1 MDNETEYVRR
11 LQMVDD
17 RSQRNEGRIKKLEA
31 DQKAL
36 LELTSSVRELAN
48 EQGHVKQDLAEIK
61 EDVKGLAARPGK
73 RWDSIVSTL
82 LAALVGAFAALAAS
96 SAAFCASWASLA
108 PCWAAAA
115 SLPAWSSQPCC
126 TSPGSPQAQR
136 EGATSVRQVWDLASV
151 SPT

>member
-11 LQMVDD
+11 LQEVDD

-73 RWDSIVSTL
+73 RWDSVVSTL
-82 LAALVGAFAALAAS
+82 LAALVGAFAAWLLSVAYQHTLQKPVWKLSDRIAEHIAKCYQCYAARIVAKS
-96 SAAFCASWASLA
+96 
-108 PCWAAAA
+108 
-115 SLPAWSSQPCC
+115 
-126 TSPGSPQAQR
+126 
-136 EGATSVRQVWDLASV
+136 E
-151 SPT
+151 

>member
-11 LQMVDD
+11 LQEVDD
-17 RSQRNEGRIKKLEA
+17 RSRRNEGRIKKLEA

-73 RWDSIVSTL
+73 HWDSIVSTL
-82 LAALVGAFAALAAS
+82 LAALVGAFAAWLIS
-96 SAAFCASWASLA
+96 
-108 PCWAAAA
+108 
-115 SLPAWSSQPCC
+115 
-126 TSPGSPQAQR
+126 G
-136 EGATSVRQVWDLASV
+136 GI
-151 SPT
+151 